1 MSKLDRYYESVEIH
15 RRLVWKIGRAMCLND
30 EQLARH
36 DLSKYFPEEFEPYAA
51 WHFGTKEEKQEKYVY
66 SDYMLAWQSHVNT
79 NSHHWQHWVLSS
91 VTAKSIDGID
101 ENKAVVMPWEYV
113 LEMIVD
119 WQAAEIQY
127 QKQQDMSGW
136 LNKNFNKMIL
146 HKETRINV
154 IIALQEMGYT
164 LGSTDNFVL
173 MCNTRVPKEI
183 GEIIAQYQMR

>member
-1 MSKLDRYYESVEIH
+1 MSYLDRYYESVETH
-15 RRLVWKIGRAMCLND
+15 RRLVWKIGRVMCLDD
-30 EQLARH
+30 EQLAIH
-36 DLSKYFPEEFEPYAA
+36 DISKYFPEEFIFAA
-51 WHFGTKEEKQEKYVY
+51 RWFDFGKEKQGKYIY
-66 SDYMLAWQSHVNT
+66 SDYILAWQSHVNT
-79 NSHHWQHWVLSS
+79 NPHHWQHWVLGNE
-91 VTAKSIDGID
+91 VESIDGID
-101 ENKAVVMPWEYV
+101 ENKAVTMPWEFV
-113 LEMIVD
+113 LEMVVD

-136 LNKNFNKMIL
+136 LNKNFRKMIL

-183 GEIIAQYQMR
+183 GEIVAQYQMR